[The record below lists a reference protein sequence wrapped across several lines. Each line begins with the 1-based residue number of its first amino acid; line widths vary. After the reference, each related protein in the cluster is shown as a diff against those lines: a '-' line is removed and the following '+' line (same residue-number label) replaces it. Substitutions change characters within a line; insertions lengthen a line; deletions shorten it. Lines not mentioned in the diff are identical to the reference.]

1 MKYASCI
8 GRVGALAVALGIGT
22 VISGTPGVAWG
33 APEDAGL
40 GAASSDSSS
49 QSSGSPAPGDSATSP
64 AAVSADDPSAGPP
77 SGSAGDPGES
87 ASADD
92 GPSTGGMKIESS
104 GGAHT
109 STKEREAVDDK
120 DGARTADG
128 GSADKPSTKKRK
140 PQSDSKPAHEPR
152 QRVVTSVPETG
163 VARTGADPEPA
174 AAAKVSDPAPEPP
187 ADPVRPANPVVVQ
200 RPPAVVD
207 VPVAASASAPIVKA
221 VAPQPVTEV
230 AKPSVPV
237 RLVTG
242 LLAGLGGS
250 ATGGD
255 GPAVPVDS
263 PAALAVA
270 AWSRSRMAQG
280 KTVEEAAP
288 AAQVFSGQAV
298 AAAGPVPTV
307 LSPVSVGR
315 DPVGVATFGSRV
327 YVANQF
333 DKTVSVIDTGT
344 GAVVSTVPV
353 AGSATGVAVNA
364 DGSRAYVT
372 LKGAAKV
379 AVINTATNKVL
390 TTISTGAG
398 PEAVAVSPNGS
409 RVYVSNTGGSTVSVI
424 DAATNKVVASVTVGS
439 QPTGLAVSANGSRL
453 YVTTKAT
460 DQVAV
465 VDTATNKVLT
475 KVAVGDAPVDV
486 AVRTGDGRA
495 YVVNS
500 AGSVSVVNTATNTVV
515 GSPIAVGVQPTGVAV
530 SGDGTRV
537 YVANGDDTVSVID
550 TASNTV
556 VQTVAADP
564 APESGAHDIA
574 VSADGTRI
582 YMTDMKDRV
591 LRVISLA
598 NADIAAPTVS
608 VTAPTG
614 TVSGTVSLSATASDN
629 VGVVGVQFLVDNNPV
644 GAEDVSSPYG
654 VSFNTATVSNGVHT
668 VTARARDAAGNTA
681 TSSAVTLTVAND
693 TIAPTV
699 AVTAPTGTVSGTVSL
714 SATASDN
721 VGVVGVQFLVD
732 NNPVGGEDTS
742 SPYGVSFNTTTVA
755 NGVHTVAARA
765 RDAAG
770 NTTTSSAVTLT
781 VANGANHPPEVTPSL
796 FSHDPLTG
804 TVTGTVRLS
813 DADGD
818 PLAYT
823 MVGTPAHGALVF
835 NTYSGA
841 YTYTPSHAARV
852 AADQTTGTDT
862 DSFSVTVSDGTN
874 TTTQVVTVPLSP
886 AKLTVDPAPISVG
899 AGVSGIAFRG
909 NYAIVANQNTGIVT
923 VIDTTTNSVVGTV
936 PAGAGATSV
945 ATTYNG
951 TFGYIALKD
960 ENAVSVIN
968 TYSITGEKWIPVGAQ
983 PWGIVAAP
991 NYQSVYV
998 TNSGANTVT
1007 IIDTLNKNVVGA
1019 VVVGNNPMGVAISA
1033 DSARLYVANKGSNT
1047 VSIVDTASRS
1057 VVATV
1062 PVGTNPVGVAVNS
1075 AGTRAYVSHLNGTV
1089 SVLDTSTA
1097 SPTVIAS
1104 VPVGPQPY
1112 SLALSPDGSLYV
1124 VNSNDTMS
1132 VIDTGTNTL
1141 VRTVALDTS
1150 PETGMHFVALDT
1162 YGRVYLSD
1170 AADGVVRSVSGSP
1183 SASTT
1188 VSTTSTAIT
1197 VGTNPSLVTVSGN
1210 RTYVLNSGS
1219 NTVSVIDSGSKQVI
1233 NTVPI
1238 RAGAIGLTA
1247 TPAGDRVYVAYYDT
1261 VSVIDA
1267 ATRLVRVDVPIPDL
1281 CAGVCYGSTVGLTD
1295 LAISPDGAR
1304 VYVIQEYAT
1313 DIGPWGSVAVI
1324 DTSTDTLVYNEFSA
1338 YVTDLEFTADGS
1350 RLFYTQG
1357 DYRFVHVSD
1366 FSTGQT
1372 PVITVSTPEG
1382 GWTIPRA
1389 IGIRPD
1395 GLRAYVVV
1403 VDSDWYPYSG
1413 LAKYV
1418 VVLDT
1423 DRSSATYNTQIGH
1436 IAVPYGA
1443 QDVAISPDSRRLYV
1457 TLADGKTVEV
1467 IDTATHAVLGYFTRP
1482 GSGPMAVGPDGTL
1495 YFTDPTTG
1503 KTHAVTVGNVNL

>member
-1 MKYASCI
+1 
-8 GRVGALAVALGIGT
+8 
-22 VISGTPGVAWG
+22 
-33 APEDAGL
+33 
-40 GAASSDSSS
+40 
-49 QSSGSPAPGDSATSP
+49 
-64 AAVSADDPSAGPP
+64 
-77 SGSAGDPGES
+77 
-87 ASADD
+87 
-92 GPSTGGMKIESS
+92 MKIESS
-104 GGAHT
+104 GGADT

-120 DGARTADG
+120 DGARTADS

-163 VARTGADPEPA
+163 VARTDADPKPPPLR
-174 AAAKVSDPAPEPP
+174 KVPDPAPEPP

-200 RPPAVVD
+200 RPLAVVD
-207 VPVAASASAPIVKA
+207 VPAAASRSAPIVKA

-230 AKPSVPV
+230 VEPSVPV

-298 AAAGPVPTV
+298 ARAAGPVPTV

-598 NADIAAPTVS
+598 NADITAPTVS

-781 VANGANHPPEVTPSL
+781 VANGANHPPEVIP
-796 FSHDPLTG
+796 P
-804 TVTGTVRLS
+804 VLS
-813 DADGD
+813 
-818 PLAYT
+818 
-823 MVGTPAHGALVF
+823 
-835 NTYSGA
+835 
-841 YTYTPSHAARV
+841 
-852 AADQTTGTDT
+852 
-862 DSFSVTVSDGTN
+862 
-874 TTTQVVTVPLSP
+874 
-886 AKLTVDPAPISVG
+886 
-899 AGVSGIAFRG
+899 
-909 NYAIVANQNTGIVT
+909 
-923 VIDTTTNSVVGTV
+923 
-936 PAGAGATSV
+936 
-945 ATTYNG
+945 
-951 TFGYIALKD
+951 
-960 ENAVSVIN
+960 
-968 TYSITGEKWIPVGAQ
+968 
-983 PWGIVAAP
+983 
-991 NYQSVYV
+991 
-998 TNSGANTVT
+998 
-1007 IIDTLNKNVVGA
+1007 
-1019 VVVGNNPMGVAISA
+1019 
-1033 DSARLYVANKGSNT
+1033 
-1047 VSIVDTASRS
+1047 
-1057 VVATV
+1057 
-1062 PVGTNPVGVAVNS
+1062 
-1075 AGTRAYVSHLNGTV
+1075 
-1089 SVLDTSTA
+1089 
-1097 SPTVIAS
+1097 
-1104 VPVGPQPY
+1104 
-1112 SLALSPDGSLYV
+1112 
-1124 VNSNDTMS
+1124 
-1132 VIDTGTNTL
+1132 
-1141 VRTVALDTS
+1141 
-1150 PETGMHFVALDT
+1150 
-1162 YGRVYLSD
+1162 
-1170 AADGVVRSVSGSP
+1170 
-1183 SASTT
+1183 
-1188 VSTTSTAIT
+1188 
-1197 VGTNPSLVTVSGN
+1197 
-1210 RTYVLNSGS
+1210 
-1219 NTVSVIDSGSKQVI
+1219 
-1233 NTVPI
+1233 
-1238 RAGAIGLTA
+1238 
-1247 TPAGDRVYVAYYDT
+1247 
-1261 VSVIDA
+1261 
-1267 ATRLVRVDVPIPDL
+1267 
-1281 CAGVCYGSTVGLTD
+1281 
-1295 LAISPDGAR
+1295 
-1304 VYVIQEYAT
+1304 
-1313 DIGPWGSVAVI
+1313 
-1324 DTSTDTLVYNEFSA
+1324 
-1338 YVTDLEFTADGS
+1338 
-1350 RLFYTQG
+1350 
-1357 DYRFVHVSD
+1357 
-1366 FSTGQT
+1366 
-1372 PVITVSTPEG
+1372 
-1382 GWTIPRA
+1382 
-1389 IGIRPD
+1389 
-1395 GLRAYVVV
+1395 
-1403 VDSDWYPYSG
+1403 
-1413 LAKYV
+1413 
-1418 VVLDT
+1418 
-1423 DRSSATYNTQIGH
+1423 
-1436 IAVPYGA
+1436 
-1443 QDVAISPDSRRLYV
+1443 
-1457 TLADGKTVEV
+1457 
-1467 IDTATHAVLGYFTRP
+1467 
-1482 GSGPMAVGPDGTL
+1482 
-1495 YFTDPTTG
+1495 
-1503 KTHAVTVGNVNL
+1503 